1 MDSEL
6 GAIGTPAPSAEEV
19 EAVLLASRVLVAVA
33 AQSVAGIMEG
43 RVTLPQFR
51 VLVMV
56 ASRGPLNL
64 GAVAHGLGVHPSN
77 ATRACDQ
84 LVSAGLLD
92 RWDNPHDRRNLVL
105 QMTSDGLRLVEEVMS
120 HRRTAIEGV
129 LARMPAEHRRGLATL
144 LRSFAEAA
152 GEVSPTEAWALGW
165 TTEPPAEDG
174 QTRATVR

>member
-1 MDSEL
+1 MNPEP
-6 GAIGTPAPSAEEV
+6 GVTPGPSTEEV
-19 EAVLLASRVLVAVA
+19 EAAMLAARVLVAVA
-33 AQSVAGIMEG
+33 AHSVGLLED

-77 ATRACDQ
+77 ATRACDP

-92 RWDNPHDRRNLVL
+92 RRDNPHDRRNLVL
-105 QMTSDGLRLVEEVMS
+105 ELTADGLRLVDEVMS

-129 LARMPAEHRRGLATL
+129 LTRMPAEHRRGLATV

-152 GEVSPTEAWALGW
+152 GEISPTEAWALGW
-165 TTEPPAEDG
+165 TTEPPAEG
-174 QTRATVR
+174 EPERATVR